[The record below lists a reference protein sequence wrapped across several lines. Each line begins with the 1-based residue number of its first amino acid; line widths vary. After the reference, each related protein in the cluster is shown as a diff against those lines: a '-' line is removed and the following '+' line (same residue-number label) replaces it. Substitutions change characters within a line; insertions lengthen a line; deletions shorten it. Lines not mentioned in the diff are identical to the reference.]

1 MSPEAAKRL
10 EGFPHDGALLK
21 GVPGWGYGGNLAG
34 KRRFPARRRFL
45 LRLAA
50 TAWSRG
56 AGAEPPMRERS
67 DGRPAIFP
75 RRGAEAS
82 CGPMVRRVRGSP
94 PAPSSAPSAHKG
106 GRSPPTAGGVGRRTS
121 DSRREPRR
129 GLGGA
134 ARVAAPSAAWAR
146 NLAPPPEPG
155 GRRGSPLFW
164 LSVRRRHKG
173 PGVARGAAVLA
184 RGRRFQPLGI
194 VGAGRAGSGH
204 GSGRRA
210 FCGGVLAARM
220 RLGTSAWSGGSVA
233 GRLAGRTAGG
243 KVGRENLFQTSED
256 RKTPGQG

>member
-1 MSPEAAKRL
+1 MGETWRGNDDFRPAAAFFCGL
-10 EGFPHDGALLK
+10 PL
-21 GVPGWGYGGNLAG
+21 P
-34 KRRFPARRRFL
+34 
-45 LRLAA
+45 
-50 TAWSRG
+50 RG
-56 AGAEPPMRERS
+56 AGARGRS
-67 DGRPAIFP
+67 HRCESEATGGPQSSRGGEP
-75 RRGAEAS
+75 RRPVGRWCAGCGA
-82 CGPMVRRVRGSP
+82 RRPP
-94 PAPSSAPSAHKG
+94 PAVRLLAHKG

-184 RGRRFQPLGI
+184 RGRRFQHLGI

-204 GSGRRA
+204 GSGLLAVLRWRSRR
-210 FCGGVLAARM
+210 
-220 RLGTSAWSGGSVA
+220 
-233 GRLAGRTAGG
+233 
-243 KVGRENLFQTSED
+243 
-256 RKTPGQG
+256 

>member
-1 MSPEAAKRL
+1 MNRTAYGEGRRERSGKPLGGGAIPGLPAAIRAK
-10 EGFPHDGALLK
+10 P
-21 GVPGWGYGGNLAG
+21 
-34 KRRFPARRRFL
+34 
-45 LRLAA
+45 A

-56 AGAEPPMRERS
+56 AGAEPPNRERS
-67 DGRPAIFP
+67 DQEARKPIGGGESPRPAGRWCAGCGA
-75 RRGAEAS
+75 RR
-82 CGPMVRRVRGSP
+82 PP
-94 PAPSSAPSAHKG
+94 PAVRLLAHKG

-184 RGRRFQPLGI
+184 RGRRFQHLGI

-204 GSGRRA
+204 GSGLLAVLRWRSRR
-210 FCGGVLAARM
+210 
-220 RLGTSAWSGGSVA
+220 
-233 GRLAGRTAGG
+233 
-243 KVGRENLFQTSED
+243 
-256 RKTPGQG
+256 